1 MEETI
6 QHAEVI
12 EVTLERKIETALVRH
27 NVTDAVIQQLKA
39 KYGGL
44 KLAALDDKESYLEI
58 KQAAKDCAK
67 LRNLAAKVCK
77 EGREEALKIQK
88 LWVSKQNEVVAKIEQ
103 IEKPLDEEIAKY
115 DAEVERKKNEERQR
129 QEDEYMRRTQLLTKM
144 GATYT
149 DGCFCIGD
157 FSIEANLVKESSI
170 DVWEESMLPKFE
182 KEYQQIEAERIE
194 KERIEKERKEKER
207 KEREEFEQK
216 QADFKRQQEEFQR
229 KQQELELEGKRKA
242 QEMITRR
249 CNQLQSLGMSYSFQ
263 YDAYVFDDVN
273 VDNKTEISLLSDGQ
287 WDELVEKVR
296 PAIEQRK
303 KEAEER
309 RIADIEKQKHI
320 AAEAAAQQERERI
333 AEEQRQAEIKR
344 QQEEARKAEE
354 LAKAGDKA
362 KWEHFIEEIKKVSVP
377 SCKSGQYRN
386 AATIA
391 QQKLDEILNLTPKIK

>member
-6 QHAEVI
+6 QRAEVI
-12 EVTLERKIETALVRH
+12 EVTLEKKIETALVRH

-39 KYGGL
+39 KYGDL

-58 KQAAKDCAK
+58 KQAAKDCSK

-88 LWVSKQNEVVAKIEQ
+88 LWVSKEKEVIAKISE
-103 IEKPLDEEIAKY
+103 IENPLDEEIAKY
-115 DAEVERKKNEERQR
+115 DAEVERKKNEEKQR

-194 KERIEKERKEKER
+194 RERIEKERKEKER

-216 QADFKRQQEEFQR
+216 QAEFKRQQEEFQR
-229 KQQELELEGKRKA
+229 KQEELERAERERLREEERKR
-242 QEMITRR
+242 Q
-249 CNQLQSLGMSYSFQ
+249 
-263 YDAYVFDDVN
+263 
-273 VDNKTEISLLSDGQ
+273 
-287 WDELVEKVR
+287 
-296 PAIEQRK
+296 IEQDKIQNERYRRISIYHPHYDIATVNGLWAMSESDFANYIETS
-303 KEAEER
+303 KEKYEAAQLKRQREIEER
-309 RIADIEKQKHI
+309 
-320 AAEAAAQQERERI
+320 AAQQERERI

-344 QQEEARKAEE
+344 QQDEARKAEE

-362 KWEHFIEEIKKVSVP
+362 KWEYFIEEIKKVSVP
-377 SCKSGQYRN
+377 SWKSGQYRN